1 MGTRESQLLREV
13 SRVTGQDIEIPS
25 EEELLKTINKPVEQ
39 MKVEMPE
46 VNKEDTEDFFEKL
59 AIKDEKEEA
68 MNPRKGS
75 MEK

>member
-1 MGTRESQLLREV
+1 
-13 SRVTGQDIEIPS
+13 
-25 EEELLKTINKPVEQ
+25 